1 MSLKKIILKIKV
13 IEKDKHDLLQFKSY
27 KPFFLGRK
35 SQTTTPIISIK
46 NHDQNNFNQNQNLS

>member
-13 IEKDKHDLLQFKSY
+13 IKKAKHDLLQFESY
-27 KPFFLGRK
+27 KPLFLGRK
-35 SQTTTPIISIK
+35 SQTTPIISIK